1 MRCLECGAEFD
12 EMNESQPVCPGCAA
26 VPGGRRDGADV
37 CALLDD
43 AAAMMATAQ
52 SDRSGDQDDS
62 FDAEPFLELVDMP
75 ADLQEAADDAE
86 ALLEAT
92 GYATFVL
99 PGGTRFF
106 RLPTQRLM

>member
-12 EMNESQPVCPGCAA
+12 EMNESQPLCPGCGA
-26 VPGGRRDGADV
+26 VPRYRRDGADI

-43 AAAMMATAQ
+43 AAVMIASAE
-52 SDRSGDQDDS
+52 SDCGADQD
-62 FDAEPFLELVDMP
+62 VDCDTGQIVEAINLP
-75 ADLQEAADDAE
+75 ADLQEAIDDAE

-92 GYATFVL
+92 SYATFVL

-106 RLPTQRLM
+106 SLPTQRLM